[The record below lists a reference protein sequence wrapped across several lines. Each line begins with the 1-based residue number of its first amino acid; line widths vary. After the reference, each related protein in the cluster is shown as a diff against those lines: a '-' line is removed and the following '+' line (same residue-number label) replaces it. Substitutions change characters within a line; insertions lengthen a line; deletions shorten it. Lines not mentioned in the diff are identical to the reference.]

1 MKLAPRMRMKSHKT
15 FAALASLA
23 LVIGL
28 GQVPIAQA
36 QTEYRT
42 ASDGSLNWGFRQS
55 FRNYIQTGVAKGSI
69 TLGDGAS
76 DNGGNFAFTPRTNGT
91 TVTSDS
97 QGTVEFNGSVHFLG
111 HQADDKWIL
120 DTTMSDIKMVFNGS
134 SAQLVVDL
142 VAREFKGTTYDDIG
156 EYIISDDIVLA
167 DVSLNSAADFSQD
180 SIDLSGTTAL
190 TAAGAQAFGGFYE
203 AGEALDPTGG
213 SLTISSTTTAP
224 STSTTSTSAS
234 TSGGTADCSSGALGI
249 VTTGTND
256 GMLGTIQEVN
266 NTFAIWN
273 NLIVNT
279 ERMFCNIDTL
289 KARFDT
295 DDSSDSATSA
305 TSGTTASTGTTAA
318 TTAGTTGTT
327 GTASTASGTT
337 GTSGTSGTAA
347 TVAGTT
353 PTDNGVCTASGS
365 LGVTQASAQWGVK
378 ASFQNY
384 IRGSIANGSWTLNGV
399 GFDNQQ
405 FQFSGNSGAVDAE
418 NKTGSINFPGS
429 IHFTGHG
436 GILDMQIANI
446 EISFNGNSGE
456 LIADVVSS
464 DMDGNSTNYGRTV
477 VGSLNFSALNVSAT
491 EASGSASVSLSQSGS
506 QAFADFYTPGTQ
518 LDPISFSATL
528 GGDASCA
535 TGSTS
540 TTGAA
545 ATANTDNTEGVA
557 GEEST
562 TPANQNSQFQIR
574 QAAADSTG
582 LDTTTTMLLIL
593 AAFVVAGGSMTRF
606 TVGNPTG
613 K

>member
-1 MKLAPRMRMKSHKT
+1 MKLAPRMRMRSPKT

-111 HQADDKWIL
+111 HQAEDKWIL

-180 SIDLSGTTAL
+180 SIDLSGTTDL

-203 AGEALDPTGG
+203 TGEALDPTGG

-234 TSGGTADCSSGALGI
+234 TSGGTADCSSGALGV

-273 NLIVNT
+273 KI
-279 ERMFCNIDTL
+279 
-289 KARFDT
+289 
-295 DDSSDSATSA
+295 
-305 TSGTTASTGTTAA
+305 
-318 TTAGTTGTT
+318 
-327 GTASTASGTT
+327 
-337 GTSGTSGTAA
+337 
-347 TVAGTT
+347 
-353 PTDNGVCTASGS
+353 
-365 LGVTQASAQWGVK
+365 
-378 ASFQNY
+378 
-384 IRGSIANGSWTLNGV
+384 
-399 GFDNQQ
+399 
-405 FQFSGNSGAVDAE
+405 
-418 NKTGSINFPGS
+418 
-429 IHFTGHG
+429 
-436 GILDMQIANI
+436 
-446 EISFNGNSGE
+446 
-456 LIADVVSS
+456 
-464 DMDGNSTNYGRTV
+464 GRAHV
-477 VGSLNFSALNVSAT
+477 
-491 EASGSASVSLSQSGS
+491 
-506 QAFADFYTPGTQ
+506 
-518 LDPISFSATL
+518 
-528 GGDASCA
+528 
-535 TGSTS
+535 
-540 TTGAA
+540 
-545 ATANTDNTEGVA
+545 
-557 GEEST
+557 
-562 TPANQNSQFQIR
+562 
-574 QAAADSTG
+574 
-582 LDTTTTMLLIL
+582 
-593 AAFVVAGGSMTRF
+593 
-606 TVGNPTG
+606 
-613 K
+613 

>member
-1 MKLAPRMRMKSHKT
+1 MKLAPRMRMRSHKT

-180 SIDLSGTTAL
+180 SIDLSGTTTL

-203 AGEALDPTGG
+203 TGDALDPTGG

-234 TSGGTADCSSGALGI
+234 TSGGTADCSSGALGV

-295 DDSSDSATSA
+295 DNSSDSVTTA

-327 GTASTASGTT
+327 GTASTASGTP
-337 GTSGTSGTAA
+337 GTSGTAA

-464 DMDGNSTNYGRTV
+464 DMEGNSTNYGRTV
-477 VGSLNFSALNVSAT
+477 VGTLNFSALNVSAT

-535 TGSTS
+535 TGSTPA
-540 TTGAA
+540 TGAA
-545 ATANTDNTEGVA
+545 ATVSTENTDGIA

-574 QAAADSTG
+574 QAAADSSG

-593 AAFVVAGGSMTRF
+593 GAFVVAGGSMTRF